1 VTSRIRLASTA
12 HRGTVHGVSNP
23 LLTPAKFTRAAER
36 TPDQA
41 GWAAADGAGRR
52 GSATGFPPPSL
63 AGGRTQET
71 MTVRGAA
78 SATLLLTSLLLT
90 ASLFGW
96 FATPVTGEA
105 ATLPGWT
112 LPAALAGFVLALVVS
127 FRATL
132 ARFLAPVYA
141 VLEGVFLG
149 AISRA
154 YDTAYDGIVLQA
166 VGATL
171 GVFVVMLFLHT
182 SRVLR
187 VTTRMRRVVVGMTF
201 GVMLFYLASL
211 VASLFG
217 AGLSFLSSPSP
228 LGIGLSLFVAG
239 LAAVNLSLDFDLIE
253 RGAAEGF
260 PRHMEW
266 YAGFGLLVTLVWLYL
281 ELLRLLAK
289 LRNR

>member
-1 VTSRIRLASTA
+1 M
-12 HRGTVHGVSNP
+12 SNP
-23 LLTPAKFTRAAER
+23 MMSAERFTRAAER

-41 GWAAADGAGRR
+41 GWAAPDGTSR
-52 GSATGFPPPSL
+52 
-63 AGGRTQET
+63 GGRATTDLLERARSARVPAGFERGFEGGQGET

-78 SATLLLTSLLLT
+78 SATLLLVSLLL
-90 ASLFGW
+90 AAALFGW
-96 FATPVTGEA
+96 FAVPIVGEVASLPV
-105 ATLPGWT
+105 WT
-112 LPAALAGFVLALVVS
+112 LPAVLLGFVLALVVS
-127 FRATL
+127 VRATL

-141 VLEGVFLG
+141 VVEGAILG
-149 AISRA
+149 ALSRV
-154 YDTAYDGIVLQA
+154 YDAAYDGIVLQA
-166 VGATL
+166 VGATI

-187 VTTRMRRVVVGMTF
+187 VTNRMRRVVVGMTF
-201 GVMLFYLASL
+201 GVMLFYAASL

-253 RGAAEGF
+253 RGEAEGF
-260 PRHMEW
+260 PKHMEW
-266 YAGFGLLVTLVWLYL
+266 YAAFGLLVTLVWLYL
-281 ELLRLLAK
+281 EILRLLAK

>member
-1 VTSRIRLASTA
+1 M
-12 HRGTVHGVSNP
+12 SNP
-23 LLTPAKFTRAAER
+23 MLNEKKFTRAAER
-36 TPDQA
+36 TPDHA
-41 GWAAADGAGRR
+41 GWTAPNGAPRR
-52 GSATGFPPPSL
+52 GSTAPGFPPPSSAARVRDAL
-63 AGGRTQET
+63 DGAFPGPHEGAT
-71 MTVRGAA
+71 MTVRGTA
-78 SATLLLTSLLLT
+78 SATLLLTSLLLA

-105 ATLPGWT
+105 ATLPAWT

-166 VGATL
+166 VGATI
-171 GVFVVMLFLHT
+171 GVFVMMLLLHT
-182 SRVLR
+182 TRALR

-201 GVMLFYLASL
+201 GVMLFYAASL
-211 VASLFG
+211 LVSVFG
-217 AGLSFLSSPSP
+217 AGLGYLTSPSP

-253 RGAAEGF
+253 RGEAEGF

-266 YAGFGLLVTLVWLYL
+266 YAAFGLLVTLVWLYL